1 MLSDLFKK
9 LGWTKPEPG
18 KDHQHKPWFMG
29 NIFFPFIMDT
39 ADNLQELTSIT
50 WPTERGVITFLETDT
65 GRIKSIEGLD
75 EPTAYNDIPYTDA
88 YVHFIKRLDEQQ
100 SRIDEMQKQIDE
112 LTAKCK
118 AMWEYIQINCSS
130 TSRR

>member
-1 MLSDLFKK
+1 MFSDLFKK

-18 KDHQHKPWFMG
+18 KDYHKLWFM
-29 NIFFPFIMDT
+29 NKVFFPFIMDT

-50 WPTERGVITFLETDT
+50 WPKERGVITFLETDT

-75 EPTAYNDIPYTDA
+75 EPTTYNNIPYTDA
-88 YVHFIKRLDEQQ
+88 YNHFIKRLDEQK

-118 AMWEYIQINCSS
+118 AMWEYIQINCS
-130 TSRR
+130 TTPRR